1 MALWELNGPEGSKSF
16 KTTDSIAVRA
26 NEPIDFIVGV
36 ENQIEYPVIAGSI
49 RFVLGILLVLILFC
63 IYYRYRKNRQNV
75 NVGYEV
81 IN

>member
-49 RFVLGILLVLILFC
+49 GFVLGIIISAYSILYLLPIS
-63 IYYRYRKNRQNV
+63 
-75 NVGYEV
+75 
-81 IN
+81 

>member
-16 KTTDSIAVRA
+16 KTTDSITVRA

-75 NVGYEV
+75 RL
-81 IN
+81 